1 MEIKENNNERMML
14 RLIPAIE
21 HCALHGQTAPTN
33 VPGASTMDQRN
44 RCECDTVL
52 ASKEL
57 RVELRS
63 QTHGE
68 GTTNR
73 PGDGGHSS

>member
-14 RLIPAIE
+14 GLIPAIE
-21 HCALHGQTAPTN
+21 HWALHGQTAPTN
-33 VPGASTMDQRN
+33 FPGAPTMDQRD
-44 RCECDTVL
+44 RCERDRVL

-68 GTTNR
+68 GTTNP
-73 PGDGGHSS
+73 PGDGGH